1 MASSSALHPPLWA
14 DRHQAG
20 LALAQALDVWR
31 NHPGAVLVA
40 LPRGGVP
47 VAAAIAGQLHLP
59 MATWAVRKLAHP
71 AAPEYAIGAL
81 ALDVVLWDSGAVQQ
95 CGLTP
100 AAQQRLLDEQTLE
113 LDRRRRQFGD
123 PAPERLRGRDLL
135 VIDDGIA
142 TGYTVRAA
150 LASLRRTQ
158 PASLRLAV
166 PVLDRRV
173 VPLLEPLVDQ
183 LVALA
188 VVDHLRAVGEW
199 FRRFE
204 QLSDR
209 QVLDLLAQHGRI

>member
-1 MASSSALHPPLWA
+1 MELARALPA
-14 DRHQAG
+14 
-20 LALAQALDVWR
+20 WR

-47 VAAAIAGQLHLP
+47 VAAAIADQLHLP
-59 MATWAVRKLAHP
+59 MATWSVRKLAHP

-81 ALDVVLWDSGAVQQ
+81 AALDVVLWDEAAVRQ

-100 AAQQRLLDEQTLE
+100 GARQQLLDEQGRE
-113 LDRRRRQFGD
+113 LDRRRRQFAD
-123 PAPERLRGRDLL
+123 PSPHLLQGRDLL

-166 PVLDRRV
+166 PVVDRRV
-173 VPLLEPLVDQ
+173 VPLLEPLVDE

-199 FRRFE
+199 FRHFE